1 MTTDYDEVVDERMDA
16 ERCLSRSQRFVRDK
30 IARLR
35 LGVYDETLDGTLLET
50 LEEIERILGNG

>member
-1 MTTDYDEVVDERMDA
+1 MTTDYDEVVDELMDA
-16 ERCLSRSQRFVRDK
+16 ERSLSRSKRFVRDK

-35 LGVYDETLDGTLLET
+35 LGVYDETRDGSLLET